1 MESGGVEGIIVA
13 ILKVLLVV
21 VMLGGGVAV
30 FRELIPMARG
40 RVSAPPVQ
48 QEEQS

>member
-1 MESGGVEGIIVA
+1 MELHGVEAIVVP
-13 ILKVLLVV
+13 ILKLLLVV

-30 FRELIPMARG
+30 FRELVPMARG
-40 RVSAPPVQ
+40 RTLPRPEP